1 MTENKFQKLSQPSSE
16 TTSTTGE
23 SPATPKTL
31 LIFDFDDTL
40 FCTKYFDSFSL
51 PYLDIFTFKISLEE
65 INPCLFKEIKE
76 LEKSII
82 ELFVKHQTNNYDIV
96 IVSNADLKW
105 INNCLTHFLPEL
117 NDYLTE
123 NEIKIHSA
131 KNTFS
136 KIVKAPADWKLKCF
150 KQVIEEMY
158 GEDVFFDLNVISLGD
173 GKEEKKAVF
182 NLAKNFKFRKLR
194 AKFIRMISFPSAASI
209 ILQLKYL
216 NDNLNEMIMNEDS
229 TYKMSIKLKNN
240 NVEIE
245 CVSKKDKKS
254 KENGEKN
261 YLNQLDNIK
270 LNNDLDFDKEKKLNE
285 EIIKDEIFYN
295 DIPENNCLLEKNLLG
310 QKTFFN

>member
-1 MTENKFQKLSQPSSE
+1 MTNTEYFKSSQANSE
-16 TTSTTGE
+16 TSSTSGE
-23 SPATPKTL
+23 LTILSKTL

-40 FCTKYFDSFSL
+40 FCTKYLDTFALS
-51 PYLDIFTFKISLEE
+51 YQDIFNCRVSLEQL
-65 INPCLFKEIKE
+65 NSCLAREIKD
-76 LEKSII
+76 LESAILD
-82 ELFVKHQTNNYDIV
+82 LFLNLGPNCDIV

-150 KQVIEEMY
+150 KKVIEEMY
-158 GEDVFFDLNVISLGD
+158 GEDVFFDLNVISIGD

-216 NDNLNEMIMNEDS
+216 NDNLNEMILDENS
-229 TYKMSIKLKNN
+229 IFKMSIKFKNN
-240 NVEIE
+240 NVEID
-245 CVSKKDKKS
+245 CKSKKDKNCNELG
-254 KENGEKN
+254 ENN
-261 YLNQLDNIK
+261 YLNQINDIK
-270 LNNDLDFDKEKKLNE
+270 IKNE
-285 EIIKDEIFYN
+285 IKIKDTIFNDNLKYDTNKNDSEI
-295 DIPENNCLLEKNLLG
+295 CEKNI
-310 QKTFFN
+310 

>member
-1 MTENKFQKLSQPSSE
+1 MTNTEYFKSSQANSE
-16 TTSTTGE
+16 TSSTSGE
-23 SPATPKTL
+23 LTILSKTL

-40 FCTKYFDSFSL
+40 FCTKYLDTFALS
-51 PYLDIFTFKISLEE
+51 YQDIFNCRVSLEQL
-65 INPCLFKEIKE
+65 NSCLAREIKD
-76 LEKSII
+76 LESAILD
-82 ELFVKHQTNNYDIV
+82 LFLNLGPNCDIV

-150 KQVIEEMY
+150 KKVIEEMY
-158 GEDVFFDLNVISLGD
+158 GEDVFFDLNVISIGD

-216 NDNLNEMIMNEDS
+216 NDNLNEMILDENS
-229 TYKMSIKLKNN
+229 IFKMSIKFKNN
-240 NVEIE
+240 NVEID
-245 CVSKKDKKS
+245 CKSKKDKNCNELG
-254 KENGEKN
+254 ENN
-261 YLNQLDNIK
+261 YLNQINDIK
-270 LNNDLDFDKEKKLNE
+270 IKNE
-285 EIIKDEIFYN
+285 IKIKDVIFN
-295 DIPENNCLLEKNLLG
+295 DDLSYGTNKNDSDICEKN
-310 QKTFFN
+310 F

>member
-1 MTENKFQKLSQPSSE
+1 MTNTEYFKSSQTNSE
-16 TTSTTGE
+16 TSSTSGE
-23 SPATPKTL
+23 LTILSKTL

-40 FCTKYFDSFSL
+40 FCTKYLDTFALS
-51 PYLDIFTFKISLEE
+51 YQDIFNCRVSLEQL
-65 INPCLFKEIKE
+65 NSCLAREIKD
-76 LEKSII
+76 LESAILD
-82 ELFVKHQTNNYDIV
+82 LFLNLGPNCDIV

-150 KQVIEEMY
+150 KKVIEEMY
-158 GEDVFFDLNVISLGD
+158 GEDVFFDLNVISIGD

-216 NDNLNEMIMNEDS
+216 NDNLNEMILDENS
-229 TYKMSIKLKNN
+229 IFKMSIKFKNN
-240 NVEIE
+240 NVEID
-245 CVSKKDKKS
+245 CKSKKDKNCNELG
-254 KENGEKN
+254 ENN
-261 YLNQLDNIK
+261 YLNQIEDIK
-270 LNNDLDFDKEKKLNE
+270 LKHGIKTKNVMDND
-285 EIIKDEIFYN
+285 EIISDT
-295 DIPENNCLLEKNLLG
+295 L
-310 QKTFFN
+310 